1 MARANDYRRQG
12 VTSSKIPHLFQPL
25 NLPMVIRARPNR
37 LWASVY
43 GQRSTIPLSPI
54 SSHTSP
60 DSKDSTGDRKET
72 ATESQNEKRRWE
84 EGTRTGCL
92 GGLWTTAAVIRIDGF
107 PRFLNGRLLATS
119 RTGDNEA
126 RQTDKL
132 YHGRIRRCTGR
143 RYQFYKEETLRGEDA
158 TGKPMSRERFETPL
172 YTLNKEHTVKNNLL
186 AIGGNN
192 SNKRKNNDNVSTLP
206 SISNSR
212 QEKRK
217 KKRRED
223 EKWYKPRRDE
233 ERLAKTQKE
242 GCINRDAK
250 EERKKENGRPSPEAF
265 SREGRQR
272 VSREL
277 KVSWTKPRDKTRE
290 LIWCL
295 PVNGRSL

>member
-1 MARANDYRRQG
+1 MYAKHAGCMACGKANVQYCG
-12 VTSSKIPHLFQPL
+12 NVLAGKIL
-25 NLPMVIRARPNR
+25 I
-37 LWASVY
+37 
-43 GQRSTIPLSPI
+43 
-54 SSHTSP
+54 
-60 DSKDSTGDRKET
+60 
-72 ATESQNEKRRWE
+72 EKLE
-84 EGTRTGCL
+84 
-92 GGLWTTAAVIRIDGF
+92 RID
-107 PRFLNGRLLATS
+107 T
-119 RTGDNEA
+119 
-126 RQTDKL
+126 
-132 YHGRIRRCTGR
+132 IM
-143 RYQFYKEETLRGEDA
+143 RYQFYKEETLGGEDA

-192 SNKRKNNDNVSTLP
+192 SNKRKNNDHASTLP

-295 PVNGRSL
+295 PNNRVHFVSPARGNNAARPGGGEGYREEGQREDSWAGGAVSPLL